1 MEQAQHVRTGEWD
14 AIDRDNLA
22 EEIESLGR
30 EQFNKLESALRVLL
44 IHFLK
49 RKFRLNGVTSE
60 ARDRGVGCCR
70 SNSRCGREARTRR
83 AVL

>member
-1 MEQAQHVRTGEWD
+1 LMEQAQHVRTGEWD

-49 RKFRLNGVTSE
+49 LDHHQ
-60 ARDRGVGCCR
+60 ARDRGVGCCQ
-70 SNSRCGREARTRR
+70 
-83 AVL
+83 